1 MLLISCVSD
10 IVKVFLCI
18 ISPPSTAK
26 CISVAGQDPSLQLD
40 CKGEGTAEV
49 LAKQRPSI
57 FGSGNIKITL
67 LKVYFIT
74 DMNENHLLA
83 SSNNEIL
90 ICDPGA

>member
-1 MLLISCVSD
+1 M
-10 IVKVFLCI
+10 VKVFLCI

-26 CISVAGQDPSLQLD
+26 CISVAGRDPSLQLD

-49 LAKQRPSI
+49 LPRLAKQRASI
-57 FGSGNIKITL
+57 FGSGKKITL

-74 DMNENHLLA
+74 DMNENHLLV

-90 ICDPGA
+90 ICDPAAQKQS